1 MKTLKRLF
9 LFMMAA
15 GLLFA
20 CTDTDELLVADDAAP
35 GLKKAPI
42 VNPARGLDQERFVTM
57 KDIDLTVHYR
67 IIGRGP
73 TVMVF
78 IPGWTNP
85 LTVYTRQFDYF
96 RDKARC
102 IYIDLPGHGLSDAPE
117 DIEYTM
123 ELMADAIY
131 TVLKKEGVKKF
142 VGVGFSWGQ
151 SPLTQFEIKHPGM
164 ITKLILLDIGI
175 PTWLPMTQELRE
187 IYYESYSGMTYENK
201 VAALNGL
208 IPPATAPED
217 LLEWGQYF
225 LEFPSWLLANMYYH
239 YLAEEV
245 CQPYPWDIPIMV
257 IYRMMGPVKET
268 RTNLYF
274 PGCEIHVI
282 GGDQHVIQWAYHET
296 VNQMMYDFAGHFPPG
311 NQPF

>member
-1 MKTLKRLF
+1 MKTLTRIF
-9 LFMMAA
+9 LMMALA
-15 GLLFA
+15 GMFFA
-20 CTDTDELLVADDAAP
+20 CEKADGFLEEEAI
-35 GLKKAPI
+35 GLKMGNAPANAAGVGI
-42 VNPARGLDQERFVTM
+42 DQERFVEM
-57 KDIDLTVHYR
+57 KDYDLTVHYR
-67 IIGRGP
+67 VIGRGP
-73 TVMVF
+73 NIIVF

-85 LTVYTRQFDYF
+85 LTVYTKQFDYF

-117 DIEYTM
+117 GIEYTM

-131 TVLKKEGVKKF
+131 DVLKKEGVKKF

-175 PTWLPMTQELRE
+175 PTWPPLTEELRE
-187 IYYESYSGMTYENK
+187 YLYAVYSAMTYEDK

-208 IPPATAPED
+208 IPPATAPAD

-225 LEFPSWLLANMYYH
+225 PEFPSWLLANMYYH

-245 CQPYPWDIPIMV
+245 CQPYAWDIPIMV
-257 IYRMMGPVKET
+257 IYTWIGPVRQA
-268 RTNLYF
+268 RTELYF
-274 PGCEIHVI
+274 PGCEIHVVP
-282 GGDQHVIQWAYHET
+282 GDQHVIQWAYHET
-296 VNQMMYDFAGHFPPG
+296 VNPLMYDFVGHFPPG
-311 NQPF
+311 NQPL